1 MITSI
6 FQCIIDNNLGNDN
19 NDYNDDESN
28 NRLISNRN
36 MELSIST
43 TNNNTNRNRNRSIEV
58 IIGPMILDMSY
69 DNANSLDITIQSLVN
84 EALDAYCNTYYNN
97 KIIIKGIITNDQ
109 NYMYLY
115 KDIFNNVINNSIY
128 KLTILFEF
136 DYTSIIM
143 NKRILTLI
151 FDFLY
156 KSPHQLFYL
165 TMVFFISLLLSLSLS
180 LMLSLLYL
188 RLINIHS
195 IFLIL
200 IFIGNKLIFLVFI
213 AKFMLVTIHGIISEL
228 NMAFLIKMC

>member
-19 NDYNDDESN
+19 YNDDESN

-36 MELSIST
+36 MELNINT

-58 IIGPMILDMSY
+58 IIGPMVLDMSY
-69 DNANSLDITIQSLVN
+69 NNANSLDITFQSLVN

-97 KIIIKGIITNDQ
+97 KIIIKGIIANDQ

-143 NKRILTLI
+143 SKRMLTLI
-151 FDFLY
+151 FDFVY

-165 TMVFFISLLLSLSLS
+165 MMVFFILLFIIIILSL
-180 LMLSLLYL
+180 
-188 RLINIHS
+188 
-195 IFLIL
+195 FIL
-200 IFIGNKLIFLVFI
+200 G
-213 AKFMLVTIHGIISEL
+213 
-228 NMAFLIKMC
+228 